1 MTSPVAGI
9 WLGEARAHLHAA
21 VQAIDDPVQRR
32 VHAGRAWA
40 YAMRVLVFE
49 DDAQGGER
57 DRAALFAEEAAGHLD
72 SCSVDRNQ
80 GRSTLGSELE
90 RRRR

>member
-1 MTSPVAGI
+1 MANQVAGI

-32 VHAGRAWA
+32 VHAARAWA

-49 DDAQGGER
+49 DDVQGSER
-57 DRAALFAEEAAGHLD
+57 DRAALFAEDAAGHLYG
-72 SCSVDRNQ
+72 CTADRSR
-80 GRSTLGSELE
+80 GRRSLS
-90 RRRR
+90 